1 MKPLHLVPDEV
12 NIPFLKLRNFFYIF
26 SVSLVVLSAVLF
38 FTKGLNFG
46 IDFRG
51 GILVEAKTSG
61 PADIP
66 GLRDNLG
73 SLGLGDVS
81 IQQFGEPDDVLIQL
95 QRQDGDEKAQMAALE
110 TVTKALGDEVSI
122 RRSELVGPKVG
133 GELKEAGIYSVVISL
148 ALIMIY
154 IWLRFEWQFAVASV
168 VALLHDVIITVGLF
182 VISGVQFD
190 LATLAAILTVAGY
203 SINDTVVVFD
213 RIREFMRK
221 FRKMDLVE
229 LLDLSINTTLSRT
242 VMTSLTT
249 LLALIAL
256 FLFGGEA
263 IRGFTF
269 ALIFGIVIGTY
280 SSICVASP
288 LLVVLKLRR
297 KIPEGEEASA
307 EEAGVL

>member
-1 MKPLHLVPDEV
+1 MKPLHMVPDDV
-12 NIPFLKLRNFFYIF
+12 NIPFLKVRKLFYIF
-26 SVSLVVLSAVLF
+26 SLSMVIVSGVLF

-51 GILVEAKTSG
+51 GILLEIKTEG
-61 PADIP
+61 PADVTA
-66 GLRDNLG
+66 LRNNLG
-73 SLGLGDVS
+73 SLGLGDVA

-110 TVTKALGDEVSI
+110 TVTKALGDGVSI

-133 GELKEAGIYSVVISL
+133 SELKEAGLFSVLISL

-182 VISGVQFD
+182 VVSGIQFD
-190 LATLAAILTVAGY
+190 LATLAAILTVGGY

-221 FRKMDLVE
+221 YRKMDLPE

-242 VMTSLTT
+242 VMTSFTT

-269 ALIFGIVIGTY
+269 ALIFGILIGTY

-288 LLVVLKLRR
+288 LLIVFKLRR
-297 KIPEGEEASA
+297 KIPEGEESKT
-307 EEAGVL
+307 EEANAL

>member
-1 MKPLHLVPDEV
+1 MKPLHLVPDDV
-12 NIPFLKLRNFFYIF
+12 NIPFLKIRKLFYIF
-26 SVSLVVLSAVLF
+26 SLSLVVLSGVLF

-51 GILVEAKTSG
+51 GILLEIKTDG

-73 SLGLGDVS
+73 SLGLGDVA

-95 QRQDGDEKAQMAALE
+95 QRQDGDEQAQMAALE
-110 TVTKALGDEVSI
+110 TVTKALGDGVSI

-133 GELKEAGIYSVVISL
+133 DELKEAGLYSVVISL

-154 IWLRFEWQFAVASV
+154 IWFRFEWQFAVASV

-182 VISGVQFD
+182 VISGIQFD

-221 FRKMDLVE
+221 YRKMDLIE

-297 KIPEGEEASA
+297 KIPEGEEANP
-307 EEAGVL
+307 EEANAL

>member
-1 MKPLHLVPDEV
+1 MKPLHMVPDDV
-12 NIPFLKLRNFFYIF
+12 NIPFLKFRKLFYIF
-26 SVSLVVLSAVLF
+26 SLSMVIVSGVLF

-51 GILVEAKTSG
+51 GILLEIKTEG
-61 PADIP
+61 PADVTA
-66 GLRDNLG
+66 LRTNLG

-110 TVTKALGDEVSI
+110 TVTKALGDGVSI

-133 GELKEAGIYSVVISL
+133 GELKEAGLYSVVISL

-182 VISGVQFD
+182 VVSGIQFD
-190 LATLAAILTVAGY
+190 LATLAAILTVGGY

-221 FRKMDLVE
+221 YRKMDLPE

-242 VMTSLTT
+242 VMTSFTT

-269 ALIFGIVIGTY
+269 ALIFGIVVGTY

-297 KIPEGEEASA
+297 KIPEGEEAST
-307 EEAGVL
+307 EEANAL